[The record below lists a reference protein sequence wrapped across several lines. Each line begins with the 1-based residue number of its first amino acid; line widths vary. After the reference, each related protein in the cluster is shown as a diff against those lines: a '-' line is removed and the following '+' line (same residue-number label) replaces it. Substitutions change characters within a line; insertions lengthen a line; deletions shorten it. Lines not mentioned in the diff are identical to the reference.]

1 VIPSWRDVLLFIA
14 LGATGL
20 AGFNVFVVLA
30 VADADPSAVGVIIE
44 GAPIVLAL
52 AGPLLSRAAP
62 STRLVLAACVVT
74 AGAGLV
80 EGVAGST
87 TSRGLVLSFGGL
99 VCEVAFSVLAAP
111 IVRRIPPIGV
121 SMYACVAATGL
132 LFAAA
137 LVAGVQRPTLAEAG
151 VVLYQGV
158 ATPIALVAWYVC
170 IQRCRSRAH
179 GHYCRVDARRRVC
192 DRSASWEPA
201 VSTCCAQLARWWS
214 ARAADWGTAP
224 AC

>member
-1 VIPSWRDVLLFIA
+1 MLCAVARRQHQFVIPSWRDVLLFIA

-74 AGAGLV
+74 TGAALV

-87 TSRGLVLSFGGL
+87 T
-99 VCEVAFSVLAAP
+99 
-111 IVRRIPPIGV
+111 
-121 SMYACVAATGL
+121 
-132 LFAAA
+132 
-137 LVAGVQRPTLAEAG
+137 
-151 VVLYQGV
+151 
-158 ATPIALVAWYVC
+158 
-170 IQRCRSRAH
+170 
-179 GHYCRVDARRRVC
+179 
-192 DRSASWEPA
+192 
-201 VSTCCAQLARWWS
+201 
-214 ARAADWGTAP
+214 
-224 AC
+224 